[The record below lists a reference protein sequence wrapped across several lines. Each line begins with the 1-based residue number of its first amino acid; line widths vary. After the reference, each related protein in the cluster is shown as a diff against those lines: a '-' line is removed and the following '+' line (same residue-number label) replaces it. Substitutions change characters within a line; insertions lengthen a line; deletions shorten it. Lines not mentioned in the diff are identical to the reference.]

1 MTPELCPF
9 CKQPASFALIASS
22 DYQMICP
29 TCGITVE
36 ITQVA
41 LAVECP
47 HPEVVLQYIREEQ
60 EETRKPLTAD
70 DMLRGAEIIEDGA
83 EDKKH

>member
-1 MTPELCPF
+1 L
-9 CKQPASFALIASS
+9 L
-22 DYQMICP
+22 
-29 TCGITVE
+29 
-36 ITQVA
+36 A

-60 EETRKPLTAD
+60 EETRKPLTAG

>member
-1 MTPELCPF
+1 
-9 CKQPASFALIASS
+9 
-22 DYQMICP
+22 MICP